1 MQFLDWRLQLS
12 LGSVCEPA
20 GDKSRVRDNFQS
32 LNRKILVNA
41 NKSLSALCLNCTFEV
56 EFSLKMYIF
65 QNSVLFVEVS
75 FLKKQNFQLFI
86 GIQKQIK
93 TYSL

>member
-75 FLKKQNFQLFI
+75 FLKKQND
-86 GIQKQIK
+86 K
-93 TYSL
+93 YSGWHLIWL